1 LIPIQITLYLQNIYF
16 RLNRPQFLRQLPFA
30 AGKIYLLSNY
40 MNKIKDTENESS
52 LPDQFP
58 IVGIGASAGG
68 LKAVKQFLQALPEH
82 SGMAYVFVQHLSP
95 THESS
100 LAEILKKTAK
110 IPVHLITDNIH
121 LEPDNLYIIPENK
134 IVTATD
140 GILKLAPLDDKHH
153 KVKII
158 DLFFSSLAVV
168 HQSYAIGIILSGTL
182 TDGTLGLDTIKA
194 YGGITFAQDTSSADY
209 DGMPSS
215 AINAGTVDF
224 ILPPDQI
231 AEHLMTINYPFN
243 GKKITAAKTDTD
255 SFRDEEVFKQLLTV
269 LRVRRGVDFTYYKPS
284 TLKRRIVRRMALN
297 DQQSPADYLGYLRE
311 NKSEQDALYNDMLI
325 SVTHFFRDPD
335 SFEMLCDTI
344 LPVLMQQKAG
354 NGPLRV
360 WIAGCATGE
369 EAYSMAICLQ
379 EQLGNKTAAMKIQ
392 IFATD
397 ISETA
402 IAKARMGLYRP
413 ADLEGLSAS
422 RLEQFFT
429 RVDGNFQVNKAIRDM
444 CVFAHHNLLKDPPFS
459 RVDLISCRN
468 VLIYLEPVLQKR
480 AFTTFHY
487 SLNEQG
493 FLMLGK
499 SESIGK
505 NTDLFA
511 AYSNSTKI
519 FRRNDTR
526 GRYIQVATPDSDQ
539 NFKTFDQPILK
550 KNGKAD
556 IYKTADEIV
565 LSNYAPAG
573 VLIDEQFDIIQFRG
587 VTDQW
592 LSISPGKASLNLL
605 KMARIGLTF
614 ELRNLLHQAK
624 KTNRPAKKEGIVF
637 TLNEQQGY
645 VDIEISPLSNA
656 GDTHYLVLFKK
667 GMIPGLEKI
676 LTASGN
682 NKLPDPRDLR
692 IAQLENELLQSRTDM
707 TAITEEQDAIN
718 EELVSANQELLSGSE
733 ELQSLNEELETSKEE
748 LQSTNEE
755 ITIINNELLD
765 RNEQLNNAR
774 IYTEAIINT
783 IRDPL
788 IILDKDLKVKRATDG
803 FYAKFKVN
811 AKETEGKLFYELGN
825 HQWDIPALKI
835 LLERILPEKK
845 TLTDYEVTHVFPSI
859 GRRVMWLNTS
869 QLDDMILLSIED
881 ITDKRKVEE
890 GLAAVEMLFQE
901 SKERLKLAIEATGL
915 GTWDYNPLTGEF
927 ILDKRNKQLFGLP
940 VEQEINYS
948 QFIGL
953 IHPDDALKVDEDLK
967 NTLQHINGGEYDQE
981 FRITE
986 TVDSKLKWIRFKGK
1000 AYFNAKGTAYRFVG
1014 TSLDIT
1020 KQKLLDEATTELMR
1034 QKDDFISI
1042 ASHELKTPITS
1053 LKASLQLIDRMK
1065 DNPSPALLSNMI
1077 ELSNRSLDKVSVL
1090 VEDLLNASRINHGQL
1105 HLSKG
1110 KFRIAEM
1117 VENCCS
1123 HVRLAG
1129 SYKIVTTGDL
1139 SLQIHADKDRI
1150 EQVVVNFVNNAIK
1163 YAPEC
1168 KKIIVNIQKTEDYAR
1183 VSVRD
1188 LGPGIPAEKIQH
1200 LFDRYYR
1207 ADERG
1212 LQYSGLGLGLY
1223 ICAEIIKK
1231 HEGQIGAESEEGK
1244 GSTFWFTLPFDH

>member
-1 LIPIQITLYLQNIYF
+1 
-16 RLNRPQFLRQLPFA
+16 
-30 AGKIYLLSNY
+30 
-40 MNKIKDTENESS
+40 MNKIKGTEDERVS
-52 LPDQFP
+52 PAQFP

-68 LKAVKQFLQALPEH
+68 LKAIKQFLQALPEH

-95 THESS
+95 TNESS
-100 LAEILKKTAK
+100 LPEILKKISK

-121 LEPDNLYIIPENK
+121 LEPDNLYIIPVNK

-140 GILKLAPLDDKHH
+140 GVLKLVPLDEKHH
-153 KVKII
+153 RVKII

-194 YGGITFAQDTSSADY
+194 YGGITFAQDTSSAEY

-215 AINAGTVDF
+215 AISSGSVDF

-231 AEHLMTINYPFN
+231 AEHLMTINHPFN
-243 GKKITAAKTDTD
+243 AKKIESSKSVVA
-255 SFRDEEVFKQLLTV
+255 SQQDEEIFKQLLTI

-325 SVTHFFRDPD
+325 SVTHFFRDPA
-335 SFEMLCDTI
+335 SFEMLYDNI
-344 LPVLMQQKAG
+344 LPALMQQKDG
-354 NGPLRV
+354 NEPLRI

-379 EQLGNKTAAMKIQ
+379 EQLGDKTAAMKIQ

-402 IAKARMGLYRP
+402 IAKARTGLYRP
-413 ADLEGLSAS
+413 TDLEGLSIS
-422 RLEQFFT
+422 RLDQFFT
-429 RVDGNFQVNKAIRDM
+429 RIDGSFQVNKAIRDM

-480 AFTTFHY
+480 ALTTFHY
-487 SLNEQG
+487 SLTEQG

-511 AYSNSTKI
+511 AYNNSTKI
-519 FRRNDTR
+519 FRRNGTR
-526 GRYIQVATPDSDQ
+526 GRFMQVTSVGSEQ
-539 NFKTFDQPILK
+539 NFKTLDQPIPK
-550 KNGKAD
+550 KTGKAD
-556 IYKTADEIV
+556 IYKIADELI
-565 LSNYAPAG
+565 LSNYTPAG
-573 VLIDEQFDIIQFRG
+573 VLVDEQFDIIQFRG

-592 LSISPGKASLNLL
+592 LSLSPGKASLNLL

-614 ELRNLLHQAK
+614 ELRNLLHQVK
-624 KTNRPAKKEGIVF
+624 KTNGPAKKEGIVF
-637 TLNEQQGY
+637 TINEKQDY
-645 VDIEISPLSNA
+645 VDIEVSPLNDA

-676 LTASGN
+676 FTASGDH
-682 NKLPDPRDLR
+682 KLPDPRDLR
-692 IAQLENELLQSRTDM
+692 ISQLENELLQSRTDM
-707 TAITEEQDAIN
+707 TAITEEQEAIN
-718 EELVSANQELLSGSE
+718 EELISVNQELLSGSE

-755 ITIINNELLD
+755 ITIINNELVD

-803 FYAKFKVN
+803 FYAKFKVS

-825 HQWDIPALKI
+825 HQWDIPALRV
-835 LLERILPEKK
+835 LLEGILPEKK
-845 TLTDYEVTHVFPSI
+845 SLADYEVTHVFPNI
-859 GRRVMWLNTS
+859 GRRVMWLNTR
-869 QLDDMILLSIED
+869 QLDDLILLSIED

-901 SKERLKLAIEATGL
+901 SKERLKLAIESTGL
-915 GTWDYNPLTGEF
+915 GTWDYNPLTGEL
-927 ILDKRNKQLFGLP
+927 IWDNRCKQLFGVLP
-940 VEQEINYS
+940 EQQINYT
-948 QFIGL
+948 QFIDML
-953 IHPDDALKVDEDLK
+953 HPDDAQKVDVDLK
-967 NTLQHINGGEYDQE
+967 RALKRINGGEYDQE
-981 FRITE
+981 FRTAA
-986 TVDSKLKWIRFKGK
+986 TADNKLKWIRFKGK
-1000 AYFNAKGTAYRFVG
+1000 AYFNKQGIANRFVG

-1020 KQKLLDEATTELMR
+1020 RQKLLDEATVELMR

-1053 LKASLQLIDRMK
+1053 LKASLQLIHRMK

-1077 ELSNRSLDKVSVL
+1077 ELSNRSLDKVSIL

-1105 HLSKG
+1105 HLNKG
-1110 KFRIAEM
+1110 NFKIAEM

-1129 SYKIVTTGDL
+1129 AYTIETTGDL
-1139 SLQIHADKDRI
+1139 ELEINADKDRI
-1150 EQVVVNFVNNAIK
+1150 EQVIVNFVNNAIK
-1163 YAPEC
+1163 YAPEST
-1168 KKIIVNIQKTEDYAR
+1168 KIIVYIEKLKEFAR
-1183 VSVRD
+1183 ISVSD
-1188 LGPGIPAEKIQH
+1188 IGPGIPAEKIPH

-1231 HEGQIGAESEEGK
+1231 HEGQIGAESKEGK
-1244 GSTFWFTLPFDH
+1244 GSTFWFTLPLDH